1 MNHFKLS
8 TIGEV
13 ASMYSSDL
21 KSIKTSL
28 IWSKDDDLDLMVFYK
43 TKEGGEG
50 SVYSGDIPGGD
61 FGELDSFPFISCG
74 DSGVDDESDEVVS
87 YEKVYFND
95 LSSFE
100 KIYFVVTNYAELIL
114 KKQINFNEYGGLLK
128 ISPTYSD
135 LEKKDRYTMKLSSE
149 ERGDL
154 LVLGKLDIGESIIL
168 IKNMNKV
175 MTFKEFKE
183 KIPGSKQLTL

>member
-1 MNHFKLS
+1 VNHFKLS